1 MSTLPPGIADLLPL
15 TPLQEG
21 FLLHAARDVPGAVDV
36 YATQIRV
43 DLDGALDTTRLHA
56 AARSLVARHSALRA
70 SFRHHGLKRPVQLVH
85 QEVRPPWTE
94 YDLTVVPPDERE
106 SAAARYAADERRRG
120 FDLTAPPLLRFAVLR
135 LAGRRHRLVVTV
147 HHILW
152 DGWSVPVVLAELF
165 RLYAS
170 GDRAGLP
177 PAPPFRS
184 FLAWHKAQDRP
195 AAEQAW
201 AAALAG
207 LDGPTLYAPQA
218 ADLPAVLQHE
228 ARAEVPAAVVAGLA
242 EAGRRHGFTLNSVV
256 QFCWGLLLSRLT
268 GSDDVVFGGTVSG
281 RPPELP
287 GVDRMVGML
296 LNTLPVRVRVDAAEP
311 ATRALTRLQGEQAE
325 LLDHQHLGLP
335 AVQKQAGHG
344 PLFDT
349 TTVFQNFPVDY
360 AAIAAPLTEAGLTLV
375 DAAVADSTHY
385 PLRLAATLDGGA
397 LDLRL
402 GHRPDLVPDAE
413 ARLLLDRLTGL
424 LTQLSERPGLPVGE
438 LTLLT
443 PGEYETVVGRW
454 NDTAGPLPTGTLI
467 SRFEEQADRTPD
479 AVAVVFEGRSL
490 SYRDLDTAANRLAHR
505 LLAMGAGPEQL
516 VGVAVPRS
524 LELITALYAVLKT
537 GAAYLPVDPDYPR
550 GRIAQLLEDG
560 RPVCTLTTTR
570 TAARLPADDRLLL
583 LDEPDPVA
591 YPEHRPGP
599 AADPADTAYVIFT
612 SGSTGR
618 PKGVAVPHT
627 GIVNR
632 LAWMQDRYRL
642 QPGERVLQK
651 TPAGFDVSVW
661 EFFWPLLYGATLV
674 VARPEGHRDPA
685 YLAEV
690 IRRERVTTVHFVP
703 SMLGA
708 FLGDPA
714 AAGCTGLRRVVC
726 SGEALPPELQR
737 RFFELLPGVELH
749 NLYGPTEAAVDVT
762 AWECGPAEQA
772 RSVPIGAPIRNVSTY
787 VLDAALRPVP
797 VGVAGEL
804 YLAGVQLARG
814 YVGRPALT
822 AERFVACPFGAP
834 GGRMYRTGDVVRWRA
849 DGVLEYL
856 GRSDHQVKIR
866 GLRIELGE
874 VETALAQA
882 AGAAQCVVV
891 VREDRPG
898 AQQLTGYVVGSS
910 HDPQAIRRTMAETLP
925 EYMVPQAVVR
935 LDALPLTPNG
945 KVDRAALPAPE
956 QPAAAGHRAAR
967 TDAERV
973 FTAVFEE
980 VLGLTRVSAEDGFFD
995 RGGDSILAMRVV
1007 SLARAQGL
1015 EITAREVFRLHTPE
1029 ALAAAARPVRAARAA
1044 EPATGPALLPP
1055 VAHEALAHG
1064 GPVDGFHQAVLLE
1077 LPSAVEDSAL
1087 VRALGAVVDRHDLLR
1102 ARLVREDRAGGESKG
1117 RGESSG
1123 SSGRSAG
1130 SEAGIRYE
1138 ITAPGTVDAAR
1149 WFRRDSASASVPAVA
1164 RAARDRLDP
1173 WSGDTLQAVRI
1184 GADRLLLCVHH
1195 LMVDGV
1201 SWRALLPDLAA
1212 AVRDPDALA
1221 PVPTP
1226 YRAWALDL
1234 QRRAADGAW
1243 RHELDYWTKVLG
1255 PAAEPLLGDRRPD
1268 PDQDTAATAR
1278 HTRITVPPQL
1288 AGPLLGEVP
1297 GAFHCRPDELL
1308 LTALARA
1315 VAAWR
1320 VRHGRAAHDAPVLI
1334 DIEGHGRDGDLDLSR
1349 TVGWFTSVHPVR
1361 VTGHDGTA
1369 AAAVKQVKEELRAH
1383 AGPGF
1388 GALRR
1393 YDPQAGAVLADLPR
1407 PQILFNYLGRI
1418 GDEEIAPGW
1427 RVLNGDELPYG
1438 LDPRMP
1444 LRHCVELNVHSDGQ
1458 RLHAVWTTAGGV
1470 LTDGQAAELIDL
1482 WQAEL
1487 RTLAALAE
1495 QPGAGGRSP
1504 SDLPLLGLTQD
1515 EIEQIERA
1523 APGLTEI
1530 LPVTALQEGFLF
1542 YAEQARYGGV
1552 DVYTNQVRLDLE
1564 GPVDSAALLA
1574 AGERLVARHTALR
1587 SSFHTTERGTAVQTV
1602 LGEAAL
1608 PWAETDL
1615 SGLPAEDQAAEAA
1628 LIAEGDR
1635 VRPFDMTRAPLL
1647 RLTLIRFGPHRHRLV
1662 ITGHHIIWD
1671 GWSTPILVGEL
1682 LRLWADG
1689 REAVL
1694 PRPVAHHEHL
1704 RWLSAQDEAAAERA
1718 WAGYLAGG
1726 AQPLLVAPESEH
1738 RPAVLQ
1744 HTLTAE
1750 LPAAVTAALTERLRP
1765 HGVTLNTALEFAWGL
1780 VLARATGRDDVLF
1793 GTTVSGRP
1801 PELQGAERMV
1811 GLFVNTVPVR
1821 IRVPAEASLL
1831 DALVRAQHERAELLD
1846 HLHLGLGRIQRPTG
1860 HSRLFDTTTMLVNY
1874 PVDRD
1879 SLNPAGARANVTG
1892 FGLDDATHYP
1902 LRLVAVPQQDGA
1914 LAVRLGYRPD
1924 VVPRQEATVYLDRT
1938 VRALTELA
1946 GDLRQMTGQVDLL
1959 SEEER
1964 TMLLAQWGGY

>member
-1 MSTLPPGIADLLPL
+1 MSALPPGIADLLPL

-21 FLLHAARDVPGAVDV
+21 FLLHAAQDGPGAVDV

-43 DLDGALDTTRLHA
+43 DLDGPLDPSRLHR
-56 AARSLVARHSALRA
+56 AARALVARHSALRA
-70 SFRHHGLKRPVQLVH
+70 SFRHHGLKRPVQVVH
-85 QEVRPPWTE
+85 QDVQLPWVEHDMTGLPE
-94 YDLTVVPPDERE
+94 SERAE
-106 SAAARYAADERRRG
+106 AALRHAADERRRG

-135 LAGRRHRLVVTV
+135 LAEDRHRLVVTV

-170 GDRAGLP
+170 GDGAGLP

-184 FLAWHKAQDRP
+184 FLAWHRAQDRP
-195 AAEQAW
+195 SAERAW
-201 AAALAG
+201 AAALEG
-207 LDGPTLYAPQA
+207 LEGPTLYAPQA
-218 ADLPAVLQHE
+218 ADLPAVLQRE
-228 ARAEVPAAVVAGLA
+228 ARAEVPAAAVSRLA
-242 EAGRRHGFTLNSVV
+242 EAGRTHGFTLNTAV
-256 QFCWGLLLSRLT
+256 QFGWGLLLSRLT

-311 ATRALTRLQGEQAE
+311 VTDALSRLQREQTE
-325 LLDHQHLGLP
+325 LLDHQHLALT

-360 AAIAAPLTEAGLTLV
+360 AAIAAPLAEAGLTLV

-385 PLRLAATLDGGA
+385 PLRLAATLDDGA

-413 ARLLLDRLTGL
+413 AGLLLDRLTGL
-424 LTQLSERPGLPVGE
+424 LTRISAQPDQPVGE
-438 LTLLT
+438 LSLFT
-443 PGEYETVVGRW
+443 PGEYATVVERW
-454 NDTAGPLPTGTLI
+454 NDTEGLQAAGTLI

-479 AVAVVFEGRSL
+479 AVAVVFEGSTL

-505 LLAMGAGPEQL
+505 LLAEGAGPDRL

-524 LELITALYAVLKT
+524 LDLIVALYAVLKT
-537 GAAYLPVDPDYPR
+537 GAAYLPVDPDYPL

-560 RPVCTLTTTR
+560 RPVCTLTTAG
-570 TAARLPADDRLLL
+570 TAGRLPADGRLLL
-583 LDEPDPVA
+583 VDEPEPAA
-591 YPEHRPGP
+591 YPAHRP
-599 AADPADTAYVIFT
+599 AATAGPADTAYVIFT

-618 PKGVAVPHT
+618 PKGVAVPHR

-642 QPGERVLQK
+642 EPGERVLQK

-685 YLAEV
+685 YLAEL
-690 IRRERVTTVHFVP
+690 IQRERVTTVHFVP

-714 AAGCTGLRRVVC
+714 ASGCGGLRRVVC
-726 SGEALPPELQR
+726 SGEALPAELER
-737 RFFELLPGVELH
+737 RFFQLLPGVELH
-749 NLYGPTEAAVDVT
+749 NLYGPTEASVDVT
-762 AWECGPAEQA
+762 AWECRPAEPS
-772 RSVPIGAPIRNVSTY
+772 RSVPIGAPIRNVRTY
-787 VLDAALRPVP
+787 VLDRALRPVP

-834 GGRMYRTGDVVRWRA
+834 GDRMYRTGDVVRWRA

-882 AGAAQCVVV
+882 AGTAQCVVV

-898 AQQLTGYVVGSS
+898 HQQLTGYAVGTS
-910 HDPQAIRRTMAETLP
+910 HDPAAIREAMGETLP
-925 EYMVPQAVVR
+925 DYMVPQAVVV

-945 KVDRAALPAPE
+945 KVDRAALPAPQ
-956 QPAAAGHRAAR
+956 QPAATGHRAAR
-967 TDAERV
+967 TDTERV
-973 FTAVFEE
+973 FVAAFEE
-980 VLGLTRVSAEDGFFD
+980 VLGLTGVSAEDGFFD

-1015 EITAREVFRLHTPE
+1015 EITAREVFRLHTPA
-1029 ALAAAARPVRAARAA
+1029 ALAAAARPVLAVRAA
-1044 EPATGPALLPP
+1044 EPATGPAPLPP
-1055 VAHEALAHG
+1055 VAHDVLAQG
-1064 GPVDGFHQAVLLE
+1064 ARVDGFHQAVLLE
-1077 LPSAVEDSAL
+1077 LPSSTTDSEL

-1102 ARLVREDRAGGESKG
+1102 ARLVRD
-1117 RGESSG
+1117 
-1123 SSGRSAG
+1123 
-1130 SEAGIRYE
+1130 SEAGPGPDVRYE
-1138 ITAPGTVDAAR
+1138 IGAPGTVDPAR
-1149 WFRRDSASASVPAVA
+1149 LFRAESASASVTAVA
-1164 RAARDRLDP
+1164 EAARDRLDP
-1173 WSGDTLQAVRI
+1173 WSGETLQAVRI
-1184 GADRLLLCVHH
+1184 GTDRLLVCVHH
-1195 LMVDGV
+1195 LVVDGV
-1201 SWRALLPDLAA
+1201 SWRALLPDLVA
-1212 AVRDPDALA
+1212 AVRDPQSLD

-1234 QRRAADGAW
+1234 RRRAADGAW
-1243 RHELDYWTKVLG
+1243 RHELGHWTGVLG
-1255 PAAEPLLGDRRPD
+1255 GEPPLGARRTDPARDL
-1268 PDQDTAATAR
+1268 AATAR
-1278 HTRITVPPQL
+1278 HTRTTVPPDI
-1288 AGPLLGEVP
+1288 AGALLGEVSA
-1297 GAFHCRPDELL
+1297 AFHCRTDELL

-1320 VRHGRAAHDAPVLI
+1320 VRGGAAHDVPVLI
-1334 DIEGHGRDGDLDLSR
+1334 DVEGHGRDGDLDLSR

-1361 VTGHDGTA
+1361 VTGHGGPA
-1369 AAAVKQVKEELRAH
+1369 ASAVKRVKEELRAH

-1388 GALRR
+1388 GALRH
-1393 YDPQAGAVLADLPR
+1393 YDPEAAAVLAELPG

-1418 GDEEIAPGW
+1418 GAEEIAPGW
-1427 RVLNGDELPYG
+1427 RVLSGDDLPYG
-1438 LDPRMP
+1438 RDPGMP
-1444 LRHCVELNVHSDGQ
+1444 LRHSVELNVHSDGQ
-1458 RLHAVWTTAGGV
+1458 RLHALWTTAAGV
-1470 LTDGQAAELIDL
+1470 LTDAQAAELMDL

-1487 RTLAALAE
+1487 AALAALADR
-1495 QPGAGGRSP
+1495 PGAGGRSP
-1504 SDLPLLGLTQD
+1504 SDLPLLDLAQE
-1515 EIEQIERA
+1515 EIERIEEA

-1542 YAEQARYGGV
+1542 YAEQAQNGGV
-1552 DVYTNQVRLDLE
+1552 DVYTNQVRLDLA

-1574 AGERLVARHTALR
+1574 AGGQLVARHTALR
-1587 SSFHTTERGTAVQTV
+1587 SSFHTTRRGTAVQTV
-1602 LGEAAL
+1602 HGEAAL
-1608 PWAETDL
+1608 PWAEIDL
-1615 SGLPAEDQAAEAA
+1615 SGRPADDQVAEAD

-1635 VRPFDMTRAPLL
+1635 VRPFDMTRPPLL

-1662 ITGHHIIWD
+1662 LTGHHIIWD
-1671 GWSTPILVGEL
+1671 GWSTPVLVGEL

-1689 REAVL
+1689 PAAAL
-1694 PRPVAHHEHL
+1694 PRPVPHRDHL
-1704 RWLSAQDEAAAERA
+1704 RWLSGQDEAAAERA
-1718 WAGYLAGG
+1718 WAAYLAGG
-1726 AQPLLVAPESEH
+1726 AEPLLVAPESEH
-1738 RPAVLQ
+1738 RAAVLQ
-1744 HTLTAE
+1744 HTQEDE
-1750 LPAAVTAALTERLRP
+1750 LPAAVTAELTERLRP
-1765 HGVTLNTALEFAWGL
+1765 HGVTLNTALELAWGL

-1801 PELQGAERMV
+1801 PELAGSERMV

-1821 IRVPAEASLL
+1821 IRVPAEESLL
-1831 DALVRAQHERAELLD
+1831 DALVRAQGERADLLD

-1860 HSRLFDTTTMLVNY
+1860 RPRLFDTTTMLVNY
-1874 PVDRD
+1874 PFDAA
-1879 SLNPAGARANVTG
+1879 SLNPAGARAEVTG

-1902 LRLVAVPQQDGA
+1902 LRLVAVPREDGG
-1914 LAVRLGYRPD
+1914 LSVRLGHRPD
-1924 VVPRQEATVYLDRT
+1924 VVPREEAARYLERT
-1938 VRALTELA
+1938 LRALAELA
-1946 GDLRQMTGQVDLL
+1946 RDPARPAGQVDLL
-1959 SEEER
+1959 NEEER
-1964 TMLLAQWGGY
+1964 AMLLSQWGGY